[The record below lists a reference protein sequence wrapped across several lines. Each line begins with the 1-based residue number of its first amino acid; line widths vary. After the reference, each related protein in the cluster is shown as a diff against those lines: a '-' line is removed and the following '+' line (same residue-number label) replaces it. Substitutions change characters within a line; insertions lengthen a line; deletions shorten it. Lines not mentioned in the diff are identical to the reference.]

1 MPVNPAGFGGGKIAS
16 LRHMAGS
23 LRSFQS
29 HIAIAPLA
37 GPPRLAWSAQVDT
50 DLLPLIGHPHR
61 QRLAPYVPADRL
73 FVALDGRD
81 LTIGGGQ
88 WRIEVFS
95 VSECDGDRWVQ
106 LALSG
111 EKHGMLTMKVS
122 TSDGAGRVLLGISS
136 WIGDAPAPPTF
147 ADAVLDKLPV
157 A

>member
-1 MPVNPAGFGGGKIAS
+1 
-16 LRHMAGS
+16 MAGS

-81 LTIGGGQ
+81 LTIAGGR

-95 VSECDGDRWVQ
+95 VSECGGQRWVQ

-122 TSDGAGRVLLGISS
+122 PNDGAGRVLMGIST
-136 WIGDAPAPPTF
+136 WIGDTPAPPTF
-147 ADAVLDKLPV
+147 AEAALGNLPV